1 MATCVMEWAWS
12 HSTKLYRSYVKV
24 KKVFVSVSKSLPL
37 MVATTVSL
45 WTSSPQP
52 RSRIKGNPL
61 TAIGLIFIGTKI
73 PFWLNAYWDYEP
85 VTFMA
90 VGDTRCIMYVFFKI

>member
-1 MATCVMEWAWS
+1 
-12 HSTKLYRSYVKV
+12 
-24 KKVFVSVSKSLPL
+24 
-37 MVATTVSL
+37 
-45 WTSSPQP
+45 
-52 RSRIKGNPL
+52 L

-90 VGDTRCIMYVFFKI
+90 VGDTRCIMNVLFGFNAESIDIEDLNSPID